1 MQKRRIMKKHAEEL
15 IAKYNEG
22 LADPSEIQQL
32 EKMIE
37 EGAVELTQLRDL
49 DKLDDGMNKI
59 SEPVPTQELDA
70 RFYEM
75 LAKEKKPSVAKSL
88 SWSWSDSIFAKLSI
102 GALLLVGGFSAGLL
116 VQKRTSGD
124 EARILVSEVTSLK
137 EMMMISLLEQESATD
152 RLKAVSL
159 SEEIQGPSRKV
170 TDALFKTLNSDA
182 SVNVRLASLE
192 ALQHYSKSPTVREG
206 LVRAI
211 TQQDSPLVLVALAD
225 VMVKLQEKSS
235 VKELKKIM
243 DQKTTPKE
251 VKQRI
256 KESINV
262 LI

>member
-1 MQKRRIMKKHAEEL
+1 MEKRVEEL

-22 LADPSEIQQL
+22 LADPSEVQRL

-37 EGAVELTQLRDL
+37 EGVVELTQLREL
-49 DKLDDGMNKI
+49 NKLDDNLTKI
-59 SEPVPTQELDA
+59 AEPVPTQELDS

-75 LAKEKKPSVAKSL
+75 LVKEKKPSIAKSIP
-88 SWSWSDSIFAKLSI
+88 WSWSDSIFTKLAV

-116 VQKRTSGD
+116 MEKRTSGD
-124 EARILVSEVTSLK
+124 EVKVLASEVTRLK
-137 EMMMISLLEQESATD
+137 EMTMISLLEKESATD

-159 SEEIQGPSRKV
+159 SEEIQGPSLKV
-170 TDALFKTLNSDA
+170 TDALFRTLNADP

-192 ALQHYSKSPTVREG
+192 ALQNYSKSPVVRER

-211 TQQDSPLVLVALAD
+211 AQQDSPLVLVALAD
-225 VMVKLQEKSS
+225 LMVKLQEKSS
-235 VKELKKIM
+235 VKELKKMM
-243 DQKTTPKE
+243 DQKTTPAE

>member
-1 MQKRRIMKKHAEEL
+1 MEKNKIDEL

-22 LADPSEIQQL
+22 LVDPSEVKQL
-32 EKMIE
+32 ERMIE
-37 EGAVELTQLRDL
+37 EGVIELTQLHEL
-49 DKLDDGMNKI
+49 AKLDEAVLKFT
-59 SEPVPTQELDA
+59 EPIPSKELDH

-75 LAKEKKPSVAKSL
+75 LSEEKRVSTKASF
-88 SWSWSDSIFAKLSI
+88 SWSSIYGSVFSKLAV
-102 GALLLVGGFSAGLL
+102 GALLVVGGFSAGLL
-116 VQKRTSGD
+116 IQKKTGS
-124 EARILVSEVTSLK
+124 SEVKELAQEVNGLK
-137 EMMMISLLEQESATD
+137 EMMMISLLEKESATD

-159 SEEIQGPSRKV
+159 SEEIQGPSKNV
-170 TDALFKTLNSDA
+170 TDALFKTLNSDP

-192 ALQHYSKSPTVREG
+192 ALRNYSKSAAVREG

-211 TQQDSPLVLVALAD
+211 PLQESPLVQMALAEL
-225 VMVKLQEKSS
+225 MVKLQEKSS

-243 DQKTTPKE
+243 EQKSTPTE

>member
-1 MQKRRIMKKHAEEL
+1 MGKIEEL

-22 LADPSEIQQL
+22 LADPSEVQQL

-37 EGAVELTQLRDL
+37 DGAVELTQLREL
-49 DKLDDGMNKI
+49 NKLDDNMAKI
-59 SEPVPTQELDA
+59 SEPVPTQELDS

-75 LAKEKKPSVAKSL
+75 LAKEKKPSMGKSF
-88 SWSWSDSIFAKLSI
+88 SWSWSDSIFTKLSV
-102 GALLLVGGFSAGLL
+102 GALLLVGGFSAGLMM
-116 VQKRTSGD
+116 QKRTSGG
-124 EARILVSEVTSLK
+124 EVKELAQEVTSLK
-137 EMMMISLLEQESATD
+137 EMMMISLLEKESATD

-170 TDALFKTLNSDA
+170 TDALFKTLNSDL

-192 ALQHYSKSPTVREG
+192 ALQNYSKSPVVREG

-211 TQQDSPLVLVALAD
+211 AQQDSPLVLVALAD
-225 VMVKLQEKSS
+225 LMVKLQEKSS

-243 DQKTTPKE
+243 DQKTTPTE

>member
-1 MQKRRIMKKHAEEL
+1 MGKIEEL

-37 EGAVELTQLRDL
+37 EGQVEFTQLRELNKLDESL
-49 DKLDDGMNKI
+49 DKLV
-59 SEPVPTQELDA
+59 EPVPSQDLDS

-75 LAKEKKPSVAKSL
+75 LSKERKTEAKPSF
-88 SWSWSDSIFAKLSI
+88 SWSWADSIFSRIAI
-102 GALLLVGGFSAGLL
+102 GTLLLIVGFSVGLL
-116 VQKRTSGD
+116 MQKRT
-124 EARILVSEVTSLK
+124 EASEIAVVRQEVTGLK
-137 EMMMISLLEQESATD
+137 EMMLISLLEKESATD

-159 SEEIQGPSRKV
+159 SEEIQGPSKKV
-170 TDALFKTLNSDA
+170 TDALFKTLNSDP

-192 ALQHYSKSPTVREG
+192 ALQSYSKSPAVRAG
-206 LVRAI
+206 LVRSIA
-211 TQQDSPLVLVALAD
+211 QQDSPLVQVALAD
-225 VMVKLQEKSS
+225 LMVQLQEKSS

-243 DQKTTPKE
+243 EQKSTPTE